1 MLLYWIVF
9 LILKVF
15 LHIIAGKYKYQN
27 AFCFQEHQRKIN
39 YFNYKFDVFSLAKA
53 IKNKLYNISKNRV
66 LIISEPRYEFLTTC
80 LSNFI
85 LGNTVIIITSNVT
98 KKMVEK
104 TLLKYNINTVFFSN
118 TYKDI
123 VLSLYKKNNN
133 EKKKS
138 IVLTNLI
145 NFGSLN
151 QYPIIKYE
159 KFLNIG
165 RYLENYSLDTFSNLP
180 LEHNAINN
188 TKINKLNILFE
199 NISSFLN
206 KFINKSAPSI
216 SSPDSCC
223 TILVSEHHAD
233 EIKLGDFISLSLHL
247 GIQNKIRKFS
257 QVEASNILNKESLT
271 QMLFMPFL
279 YGLCISFNSNVH
291 RSNFIL
297 LRSSPTIVKQAYS
310 TQAKNWQMC

>member
-1 MLLYWIVF
+1 
-9 LILKVF
+9 
-15 LHIIAGKYKYQN
+15 
-27 AFCFQEHQRKIN
+27 
-39 YFNYKFDVFSLAKA
+39 
-53 IKNKLYNISKNRV
+53 
-66 LIISEPRYEFLTTC
+66 
-80 LSNFI
+80 
-85 LGNTVIIITSNVT
+85 
-98 KKMVEK
+98 MVEK

-145 NFGSLN
+145 NFDSLN

-180 LEHNAINN
+180 LEHNAMNN

-271 QMLFMPFL
+271 QMLFLPFL

-310 TQAKNWQMC
+310 TQAKN